1 MSQPPKPRG
10 LGRGLSALLGDDEV
24 ASAVTPAAPAPPPT
38 LPSSASAVSAPA
50 VAAPAAATDGEPA
63 RAAANR
69 TPITLPIGQLKPG
82 KMQPR
87 TSFEGIEALVE
98 SVKEYGLLQPI
109 LVRPL
114 RDAADSY
121 EIIAGERR
129 WRAAQKAQLHD
140 VPVVIRTIDDLDAL
154 QIGLVE
160 NLQRSDLT
168 AIDEAQGYKRL
179 IDDYKH
185 TQEDIARMMGRSR
198 PHVANTIRL
207 LDLPPAVQE
216 MVRDGQLTA
225 GLGRALIGV
234 PDPLAMAKQAVAE
247 KLTVRDLERL
257 AGDTKRKAKGG
268 GGSGKG
274 KPGAAGGSPK
284 TADTRALEKR
294 LEEALGLKVDL
305 TLRGLGEQS
314 VLTLEI
320 RDFDQ
325 LDTVVDKLTRR

>member
-38 LPSSASAVSAPA
+38 SPSSAPT
-50 VAAPAAATDGEPA
+50 VAAPAASIEGEPA

-87 TSFEGIEALVE
+87 TSFEGIDALVE

-274 KPGAAGGSPK
+274 KSGAAGGSPK